1 MNVMF
6 LSNDVD
12 TATLSQQWLLRGSDG
27 GTLSGRI
34 VQWNFDDSQGPSL
47 QLGPFP
53 SPVATLHA
61 ARQRRLLQNQRYVN
75 TNSIY
80 FLKPNRP
87 SIVDIKGEP
96 VYEAVR
102 PIGANT
108 ELVVFYLPGLH
119 DDDEEL
125 LYGGLPAVRSL
136 RSSLFRR
143 TMGLILQG
151 KNNIKYVD
159 SFLSSLAPF

>member
-1 MNVMF
+1 M
-6 LSNDVD
+6 S
-12 TATLSQQWLLRGSDG
+12 
-27 GTLSGRI
+27 RI
-34 VQWNFDDSQGPSL
+34 C
-47 QLGPFP
+47 
-53 SPVATLHA
+53 
-61 ARQRRLLQNQRYVN
+61 
-75 TNSIY
+75 I
-80 FLKPNRP
+80 
-87 SIVDIKGEP
+87 GEP

-108 ELVVFYLPGLH
+108 ELIVFYLPGLH

-151 KNNIKYVD
+151 KTSKISSIKAND
-159 SFLSSLAPF
+159 EAHLFS

>member
-1 MNVMF
+1 MNQA
-6 LSNDVD
+6 DI
-12 TATLSQQWLLRGSDG
+12 WLMWITS
-27 GTLSGRI
+27 
-34 VQWNFDDSQGPSL
+34 
-47 QLGPFP
+47 
-53 SPVATLHA
+53 
-61 ARQRRLLQNQRYVN
+61 
-75 TNSIY
+75 
-80 FLKPNRP
+80 
-87 SIVDIKGEP
+87 GEP

-108 ELVVFYLPGLH
+108 ELVVFYLPGLS

-151 KNNIKYVD
+151 E
-159 SFLSSLAPF
+159 